1 MTWLAYFVPIRK
13 KLQLLTCREILACCR
28 LGSSFSRRLRGGA
41 SRKSCSRL
49 GGRGGRRFGDSA
61 SRIVVAD
68 RGLRCGSC
76 GGGSLSFGKAQV
88 EARRGR
94 RHFLV
99 SVRSPHRTLRRSPV
113 KVVVSIGFEMTV
125 VT

>member
-1 MTWLAYFVPIRK
+1 L
-13 KLQLLTCREILACCR
+13 CR
-28 LGSSFSRRLRGGA
+28 RG
-41 SRKSCSRL
+41 
-49 GGRGGRRFGDSA
+49 
-61 SRIVVAD
+61 
-68 RGLRCGSC
+68 C

-99 SVRSPHRTLRRSPV
+99 SVRSTHRILRRLPV

-125 VT
+125 VTYVVARAVDICRSVLAACVDVTCN